1 MAAGCK
7 TPDQATWSSF
17 ERSIL
22 VNYQQNW
29 SRLLTSH
36 LRAGECR
43 AMGEVAEGE
52 DIADWLPAGLDAGTL
67 RGLLRLSRPAN
78 RYAAAGAA

>member
-1 MAAGCK
+1 
-7 TPDQATWSSF
+7 
-17 ERSIL
+17 
-22 VNYQQNW
+22 
-29 SRLLTSH
+29 
-36 LRAGECR
+36 
-43 AMGEVAEGE
+43 MGEVAEGE